1 MVSSCVWKCSD
12 FFYCISLQTKLLK
25 KKNKRAFLKVVKLP
39 RFLISPHVPSS
50 EFLLSIS
57 SCSWRFPGRACNC
70 SLPAA
75 DHTFQTKMNG
85 ALSSSYL
92 FPHLVGVASRVPVIS
107 LLRYNPFPLSDSTS
121 LSRGSLDP
129 IICAT
134 CLWDVLGS
142 CCLDILFHCSWAW
155 TFLKTLLNFVT
166 QIADG
171 KEWDMKLLWYH
182 HPALGQLHYLKQLF
196 GDFNFWQMDGI
207 Q

>member
-1 MVSSCVWKCSD
+1 MGIHIRGPGQFVTDDGFQITNIPFGNHICTNYKDINKINSNGQFVRLKMLR
-12 FFYCISLQTKLLK
+12 FLLLHISAKKML

-142 CCLDILFHCSWAW
+142 CCLDILFHCS
-155 TFLKTLLNFVT
+155 
-166 QIADG
+166 
-171 KEWDMKLLWYH
+171 
-182 HPALGQLHYLKQLF
+182 
-196 GDFNFWQMDGI
+196 
-207 Q
+207 